1 MALLPTDSASQ
12 KKLLV
17 GLIPLLALFA
27 YHQLAHGKQVEAGDA
42 LETRLEILTAQNNA
56 AKVLAAQGGPE
67 LERKLAIYEEHMR
80 LLEELI
86 PKREEVAELLH
97 SITER
102 AITAGVD
109 LTNVKPESEDPGPF
123 YTRRIT
129 VLGVRGTY
137 HNIAAFLTEIG
148 SLPRI
153 VTPIE
158 LKLSKPAGPLALD
171 RQGRPL
177 IDANFRI
184 VTYVIPDNAVLPVES
199 GAANGS
205 N

>member
-1 MALLPTDSASQ
+1 MALLPSDAGGQ
-12 KKLLV
+12 RKLLI
-17 GLIPLLALFA
+17 GLVPVLGLFA
-27 YHQLAHGKQVEAGDA
+27 YHQLAHGKKVQQADQ
-42 LETRLEILTAQNNA
+42 LEDRLEALTIANNA

-67 LERKLAIYEEHMR
+67 LERRLAIYEQHMR
-80 LLEELI
+80 QLEELI

-102 AITAGVD
+102 ALTSGVE
-109 LTNVKPESEDPGPF
+109 LTNMKPEANDPGPY

-129 VLGVRGTY
+129 VLGVRGSY

-153 VTPIE
+153 VTPID
-158 LKLSKPAGPLALD
+158 LKLARAAGLQQTDRRGAPLV
-171 RQGRPL
+171 
-177 IDANFRI
+177 DANFRI
-184 VTYVIPDNAVLPVES
+184 VTYVIPEPAVTPADS
-199 GAANGS
+199 TAAANG